1 MNTENIPQVGSKW
14 QFGTRECE
22 VEAVKKRG
30 RGYQVEISEQVVPD
44 FAPNLRSVRPVRL
57 RDFLKA
63 AKPL

>member
-14 QFGTRECE
+14 THDGVECDVSE
-22 VEAVKKRG
+22 VKKRG
-30 RGYQVEISEQVVPD
+30 RGYQVGVTFRNSGD
-44 FAPNLRSVRPVRL
+44 RATYRL